1 MDVVGAWSRHLNP
14 AFVKLLG
21 VLGYGRVWQRAEDV
35 WLWDDQ
41 GRRYLD
47 ALAGFGASSVGHN
60 HPRLI
65 EAVSRFFA
73 EQPLNLSHT
82 GPSRHAAL
90 LAEALAARA
99 GPTSVAMLASGGSE
113 GVEAATKLAIAATG
127 RSELLGCVG
136 GYHGTSV
143 GTLALMGAERMRKP
157 FEAALPRASQV
168 PYGDVAAL
176 KNHLSSKRFAAF
188 VVEPVQGEG
197 GVNLPPPGY
206 LAETAAL
213 CARAGTLFVLD
224 EVQTGLGRLGRFA
237 DEVQPD
243 VRVFGKALGGGLVP
257 VSVAMTTPE
266 WHNKA
271 YGSMDRFDLH
281 SSTYGGGALGCAI
294 ALEAL
299 TVLDALTPTVE
310 ARGARLMGRL
320 REGLSGHPFV
330 KDIRG
335 SGLLIAVEL
344 GPASGVLSRLAPG
357 LVSLVSRQV
366 YGQWLAVRLLEAGI
380 VAQPAALAWNVLRI
394 EPPLTIAEPELDQIA
409 DAVVGILR
417 EVDSVPRLLAEVGA
431 RMGDQV
437 LRGGEFR

>member
-21 VLGYGRVWQRAEDV
+21 VLGYGRVWHRAEDV
-35 WLWDDQ
+35 WLWDEQ

-60 HPRLI
+60 HPQI
-65 EAVSRFFA
+65 IAAVSRFFA

-82 GPSRHAAL
+82 GPSRHAAI
-90 LAEALAARA
+90 LAEALAARL
-99 GPTSVAMLASGGSE
+99 GPLTVAMLANGGAE

-127 RSELLGCVG
+127 RSELLSCQG
-136 GYHGTSV
+136 GYHGTSP
-143 GTLALMGAERMRKP
+143 GTLGLMGAPRMRAP
-157 FEAALPRASQV
+157 FEAVIHKAKLV
-168 PYGDVAAL
+168 PYGDLGAL
-176 KNHLSSKRFAAF
+176 REALGTKRFAAF

-206 LAETAAL
+206 LAEAAEL
-213 CARAGTLFVLD
+213 CTRHGTLLVLD
-224 EVQTGLGRLGRFA
+224 EVQTGLGRLGALA
-237 DEVQPD
+237 DEVVPD

-257 VSVAMTTPE
+257 VSVAMTTPK

-281 SSTYGGGALGCAI
+281 SSTYGGGALGCAV
-294 ALEAL
+294 AVEAL
-299 TVLDALTPTVE
+299 GLLDALTPAV
-310 ARGARLMGRL
+310 AAKGARLLQRL
-320 REGLSGHPFV
+320 REGLAGHPFV
-330 KDIRG
+330 KEVRG
-335 SGLLIAVEL
+335 AGLLVGVEL

-366 YGQWLAVRLLEAGI
+366 YGQWLAVRLLEAGV

-394 EPPLTIAEPELDQIA
+394 EPPLTVAEPELDQIA
-409 DAVVGILR
+409 DAIIHILG
-417 EVDSVPRLLAEVGA
+417 EVDSVPRLLAEVTA
-431 RMGDQV
+431 RLGDQV